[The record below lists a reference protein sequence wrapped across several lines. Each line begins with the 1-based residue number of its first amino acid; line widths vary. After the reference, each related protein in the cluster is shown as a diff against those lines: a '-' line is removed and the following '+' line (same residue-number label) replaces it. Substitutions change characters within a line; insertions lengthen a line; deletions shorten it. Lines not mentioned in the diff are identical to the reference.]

1 MKTKVLL
8 VSILT
13 ILLCISVI
21 AGSTY
26 ALFTTQTDVNI
37 AVGAAKLAVT
47 ADIDEGT
54 LATKSFGEP
63 VFSEDGTFSNGGT
76 AGFND
81 ETGALEVDAITPG
94 DALTFDIIVENTGD
108 VDVAYTVE
116 WSTAFDPQNNPD
128 HAGKTDMFSA
138 LKFDVRTKGENGAV
152 GEEFFDA
159 NGAVYHALGDRNNPT
174 TTFVVIVEFENGA
187 NNDDFQNAIASIN
200 FTVKTVQYNGI
211 DADGKIIT

>member
-1 MKTKVLL
+1 MKTKILL

-47 ADIDEGT
+47 ADIDEET
-54 LATKSFGEP
+54 LETKSFGEA
-63 VFSEDGTFSNGGT
+63 VFTDDGTFSNGGT

-81 ETGALEVDAITPG
+81 ETGALEVEAITPG
-94 DALTFDIIVENTGD
+94 DALTFEIIVENTGD
-108 VDVAYTVE
+108 IDVAYTVE
-116 WSTAFDPQNNPD
+116 WDTAYNTANPVPD
-128 HAGKTDMFSA
+128 GKTDMFST
-138 LKFDVRTKGENGAV
+138 LKFDVRAKGENGAEGKV
-152 GEEFFDA
+152 FSDT

-187 NNDDFQNAIASIN
+187 NNDQFQNAVASIN

-211 DADGKIIT
+211 DANGRIITG